1 MRLWPLVA
9 VTALLAALIAPAAQP
24 VMAKG
29 ADAIT
34 KAFFAQATGGQGG
47 GNGGGTGTGTGAGQ
61 AGGTGTG
68 TGQAGGTTTG
78 GNGTAAGSTTGGTG
92 GEPPVVTPPLPDDVE
107 GEKTSNVAKENLR
120 FGEDIFGP
128 SRQAIL
134 AARSRAAK
142 AAQEGNAFTEPSGPI
157 SLGSINATPPET
169 YQIGPGDRLTL
180 RVSSTFT
187 APTETQITV
196 DPRGSIVV
204 PLSGRRLV
212 VRGLTMAQA
221 ESTLSK
227 EVGSIIR
234 NPSVTLTLDELRTFT
249 VTVLGES
256 FAPGAYQVPAT
267 FSVFNLVLATGGPTE
282 RGALRNIQLRRNN
295 APPRTFDLYKF
306 LITGQADQDIQL
318 QPGDVIFFPVSK
330 GQVSVEGEVN
340 RPSTFEIVGGE
351 TLKQILGF
359 AGGVRPSGISQNV
372 SIDSVVPGSERR
384 LLNINVGSAAPSANP
399 VINDGDKITVFSIRP
414 IVRNQV
420 EILGSVEQPR
430 AYAFRPG
437 MRVSDLVET
446 ALGLRPEADKSI
458 AELRRT
464 NADGSTELVRVR
476 LAEALA
482 KTPAANIELRADD
495 KLTVFDI
502 NDVAWR
508 GDRKVVLTGAVR
520 FPGDFYR
527 ADNMRVGDLIRQ
539 GRGLEPTAFA
549 QEAHLQRF
557 NPDGSPG
564 PLVKFNPLKAA
575 MGDPA
580 HDILLQD
587 RDQVK
592 VYLVSEWQARP
603 AFSVQVKGAVQRPEL
618 YPLSMGMKVSDL
630 IELAGGLA
638 LNAHQKDAFLQ
649 RINLDGTLGPLLL
662 INPSEAL
669 KGDPRHNLELKAGDI
684 LNLYNANEWRAN
696 PDLTV
701 EVSGAVQRP
710 GSFGLA
716 QGMKVKDLVS
726 LAGGPALDAYT
737 KTAFLQRTNK
747 DGTLGALQTIDL
759 EKAIADD
766 PQNNLELQSRDKL
779 SVYTLKDAQ
788 FLIERT
794 VTIVG
799 GVQRP
804 GTFPRGE
811 GMTLKNLIDLAGGLL
826 PNSEA
831 VALIA
836 AANAPEGTNVQRVT
850 ADQAGSWLIKD
861 RDTVT
866 VPLDAS
872 ILVEPIQVIINGAV
886 ANPGVYFFTR
896 RDQKIT
902 DLIAA
907 AGGLRNEAWVQGAQ
921 MSRKPEFLKTE
932 AQKNQGPRLQQVLSL
947 IQDEEYKRAIAKA
960 EADRLIFISSSLQGS
975 ATNASLPVGAGA
987 TAEVGGVTTLPD
999 ATVASAQLV
1008 TKARKGDDATT
1019 TLLGGNMELRLD
1031 FALKNATS
1039 PHNVALK
1046 QGDVLTIPE
1055 KPSTILV
1062 DGPGVVLP
1070 RAFVFEPGR
1079 PLRHYLEKAGGF
1091 TNDADPGAVL
1101 IIRPSGS
1108 LFRAKPSTRIELGDV
1123 IYVPTRVM
1131 TVKLG
1136 SNREAFDRTIRSLS
1150 NAALV
1155 YGFFRSLT
1163 R

>member
-29 ADAIT
+29 AEAIT
-34 KAFFAQATGGQGG
+34 KTFFAQATGGQGG

-78 GNGTAAGSTTGGTG
+78 GNGTAAGTTTGGTG
-92 GEPPVVTPPLPDDVE
+92 GEPPVVTPPLPTEVE
-107 GEKTSNVAKENLR
+107 GDKSSNEAKQFFR

-169 YQIGPGDRLTL
+169 YQIGPGDKLTL
-180 RVSSTFT
+180 RVSSTL
-187 APTETQITV
+187 TEATESQITV

-204 PLSGRRLV
+204 PLSGKRLV

-221 ESTLSK
+221 ERTLSK
-227 EVGSIIR
+227 EIGSIIR

-295 APPRTFDLYKF
+295 APARTFDLYKF

-318 QPGDVIFFPVSK
+318 QPGDVIFYPVFK

-384 LLNINVGSAAPSANP
+384 LLNINVGSTAPAANP

-430 AYAFRPG
+430 AYAYRPG

-464 NADGSTELVRVR
+464 NADGSTELIRIR

-482 KTPAANIELRADD
+482 KTPAANLELRADD
-495 KLTVFDI
+495 KLTVYDV
-502 NDVAWR
+502 NDVSWR

-539 GRGLEPTAFA
+539 GRGLEPTAYM

-557 NPDGSPG
+557 KPDGTPG
-564 PLVKFNPLKAA
+564 PLVKISPMKAA
-575 MGDPA
+575 LGDPE
-580 HDILLQD
+580 HDILLSD
-587 RDQVK
+587 RDVLT
-592 VYLVSEWQARP
+592 VYSIKDFAATPSL
-603 AFSVQVKGAVQRPEL
+603 SVQVEGA
-618 YPLSMGMKVSDL
+618 
-630 IELAGGLA
+630 
-638 LNAHQKDAFLQ
+638 
-649 RINLDGTLGPLLL
+649 
-662 INPSEAL
+662 
-669 KGDPRHNLELKAGDI
+669 I
-684 LNLYNANEWRAN
+684 L
-696 PDLTV
+696 
-701 EVSGAVQRP
+701 RP
-710 GSFGLA
+710 GSYILS
-716 QGMKVKDLVS
+716 QGMKLKDLLSVS
-726 LAGGPALDAYT
+726 GGPTLDAHLT
-737 KTAFLQRTNK
+737 TAFLQRTNLN
-747 DGTLGALQTIDL
+747 GTLGKLEIVDL
-759 EKAIADD
+759 NKAMAGEASD
-766 PQNNLELQSRDKL
+766 NLELQSKDKL
-779 SVYTLKDAQ
+779 SVYTIKDAQ

-850 ADQAGSWLIKD
+850 VDQAASWLIKD

-872 ILVEPIQVIINGAV
+872 ILIEPIQVIINGAV

-921 MSRKPEFLKTE
+921 MARKPEFLKTE
-932 AQKNQGPRLQQVLSL
+932 AQKTQGPRLMQVMSL
-947 IQDEEYKRAIAKA
+947 IQEDEYKRAIAKA

-975 ATNASLPVGAGA
+975 STNASLPVGAGA
-987 TAEVGGVTTLPD
+987 TTEVGGVTTLPD

-1008 TKARKGDDATT
+1008 TKARQGDDATS

-1031 FALKNATS
+1031 LALKNAVS

-1055 KPSTILV
+1055 RPSTILV

-1079 PLRHYLEKAGGF
+1079 PLRFYLEKAGGF

-1108 LFRAKPSTRIELGDV
+1108 LFKAKPSTRIELGDV
-1123 IYVPTRVM
+1123 IFVPTRVM